1 VAEAEAAVDG
11 VKVTVMVQV
20 APAASDKP
28 QVLVAMVK
36 EETLVPLRPADVM
49 GSVAVPAL
57 VKVKVWSV
65 LVDPTVTLPKFAVA
79 GVSAA
84 FGAVAV
90 VPVPLRAA
98 VCGEPVAL
106 SATETDAL
114 ALAAVVGVRVTEIVQ
129 LAPTASVGP
138 QVLV

>member
-1 VAEAEAAVDG
+1 
-11 VKVTVMVQV
+11 M
-20 APAASDKP
+20 
-28 QVLVAMVK
+28 
-36 EETLVPLRPADVM
+36 AD
-49 GSVAVPAL
+49 
-57 VKVKVWSV
+57 WSV
-65 LVDPTVTLPKFAVA
+65 GSLGREEEKVPCGMDGPVRADDADGCGEAVVGTAVEAGADAVA

-84 FGAVAV
+84 FGAVAI

-114 ALAAVVGVRVTEIVQ
+114 ALAAVVGVKVTEIVQ